1 MRMNYE
7 WNLLVIV
14 GMVMLGIPT
23 VQAGKP
29 VKKLDLYL
37 CIGQSNMAGRG
48 KLSPEV
54 MDTIQ
59 YVYLLNAED
68 KFEPAVN
75 PLNRFSTIGRGPTGE
90 FLGPV
95 YSFAKE
101 MASKKHPVGLI
112 VNARGGTGIRSW
124 LKNPQEGKG
133 HYYKE
138 AVRRTKEAMK
148 YGNLRAIIWHQGE
161 ADCHHSDIYKER
173 LVKLITDFRN
183 DLNEPNLPVI
193 VGQLAEWNW
202 TKKPYIPE
210 GTRPFND
217 MIKAVSSF
225 LLNSACVSSEGL
237 TPLKDEKDPHFD
249 ANSQIILGKRYAEA
263 TKRLIEK

>member
-1 MRMNYE
+1 
-7 WNLLVIV
+7 
-14 GMVMLGIPT
+14 MLGIPT

-95 YSFAKE
+95 SVSYT
-101 MASKKHPVGLI
+101 HLI
-112 VNARGGTGIRSW
+112 LIDYVMLVIMRPWRLI
-124 LKNPQEGKG
+124 LLLL
-133 HYYKE
+133 
-138 AVRRTKEAMK
+138 V
-148 YGNLRAIIWHQGE
+148 
-161 ADCHHSDIYKER
+161 R
-173 LVKLITDFRN
+173 LVK
-183 DLNEPNLPVI
+183 
-193 VGQLAEWNW
+193 G
-202 TKKPYIPE
+202 Y
-210 GTRPFND
+210 
-217 MIKAVSSF
+217 
-225 LLNSACVSSEGL
+225 
-237 TPLKDEKDPHFD
+237 HF
-249 ANSQIILGKRYAEA
+249 
-263 TKRLIEK
+263 